1 MADGSA
7 KDYAAHIATQLHP
20 HIEFLRGRW
29 QEFCEM
35 VEMNAEQMAHC
46 QEEQRGKYYRMIEK
60 HPADLEG
67 NKLAEARIDEEN
79 KRLQAQG
86 WNLWKFM
93 YEYNYLKLPYISTSF
108 YAPPEV
114 VNPGLWII
122 ENDNGAVNT
131 NQREPKP
138 EESLLCDY
146 AILCYTHDHNVSKG
160 EPRIYFQGT
169 YAGKYFD
176 CDKFY
181 YGSVEHQWSDDRL
194 QRAYNRVKL
203 DLDAWLAQTKKDAKK
218 QRRSRIEKVAAIMA
232 YMKNHPDDDSVDV
245 GKATGID
252 PSDIRHLWGPTKK
265 ALRQKKRNRPHGK
278 KTDGITDGVDEST
291 SCGICGIPLSGTF
304 ECQVCKEVV
313 TGECRTCHFTNTH
326 PDRAVP

>member
-1 MADGSA
+1 MTRQDIINEVH
-7 KDYAAHIATQLHP
+7 KHIAFMREQW
-20 HIEFLRGRW
+20 R
-29 QEFCEM
+29 EFCEWM
-35 VEMNAEQMAHC
+35 ETNAEKMAHC
-46 QEEQRGKYYRMIEK
+46 QEEQWGEYYRMIEK

-67 NKLAEARIDEEN
+67 YKRAKARIDEEN

-169 YAGKYFD
+169 YAGKYFV
-176 CDKFY
+176 CDEFCYRIPYHDWSAKRLKRAY
-181 YGSVEHQWSDDRL
+181 NNVKPHLDEWLEQREAPGKAGQGDRALPDYRALDLAKRAVTIGSNTSAITSDRVWDFLRDLCSARRDDRL
-194 QRAYNRVKL
+194 VPSIERATNNKNNVDQLRRQIGNAALHKLILFVDGGYKLNPDVK
-203 DLDAWLAQTKKDAKK
+203 
-218 QRRSRIEKVAAIMA
+218 I
-232 YMKNHPDDDSVDV
+232 
-245 GKATGID
+245 
-252 PSDIRHLWGPTKK
+252 
-265 ALRQKKRNRPHGK
+265 
-278 KTDGITDGVDEST
+278 
-291 SCGICGIPLSGTF
+291 LSGAQIGIRRT
-304 ECQVCKEVV
+304 K
-313 TGECRTCHFTNTH
+313 TGREPKRT
-326 PDRAVP
+326 